1 MLSQNNAHPSSSKS
15 MMPYDDDTLLANAHY
30 IMKFPASQDETPKRL
45 RLHSVIFFYISRIS
59 RCCTIQCS
67 LCGCHTG
74 CHNKVTG
81 CIGCCMNLV
90 NNKEESCLQ
99 KIKQPVHVD
108 PKINIYRLI
117 FYAAAFAIFKH
128 PTLNVPMYIYLFCS
142 LFRNRIYSVVIFL
155 TFILKITIMPFDI
168 QRLNFPCINQPI
180 KYIPGFSAVF

>member
-1 MLSQNNAHPSSSKS
+1 MKNIPFFQLIFPLIKSNIKCKQSNSKS
-15 MMPYDDDTLLANAHY
+15 IIKY
-30 IMKFPASQDETPKRL
+30 Q
-45 RLHSVIFFYISRIS
+45 
-59 RCCTIQCS
+59 
-67 LCGCHTG
+67 
-74 CHNKVTG
+74 
-81 CIGCCMNLV
+81 
-90 NNKEESCLQ
+90 EESCLQ

-108 PKINIYRLI
+108 SKINIYRLI
-117 FYAAAFAIFKH
+117 FYTAAFAIFKH